1 VPASKES
8 QVRFEVDG
16 RAFDVAPDAP
26 PGTLSA
32 LVDGEGDLLVEG
44 LRIDPALPIGTIW
57 EGSRLDRNG
66 SGDGQ
71 DTVIGM
77 TGVVELIG
85 QSGIDAGGRWRLAP
99 GGYDLTRSGG
109 PRVFVDDR
117 GMVTVRG
124 AHPSNGIRHVG
135 VGQTFEAGGT
145 VWLVRA
151 PGSIE
156 RRVEPVRG
164 RRSFNR
170 PPRQLTDS
178 PEQAID
184 VPAAPEEPT
193 ARARMGWA
201 MLVGPVLM
209 GVIMAFV
216 FRPIMAVIA
225 LVGPLMMTI
234 SAVEDRLRLRRACRR
249 NAAVWNADLA
259 ALDDALGQA
268 ARREIDRR
276 FGRHPYIPAIVRS
289 AIEMEPVL
297 WERRR
302 HHPDYLRLS
311 IGVGQT
317 RWEPPLRSPAGGD
330 PAVEA
335 VIGRRSL
342 LPNGPVEVGLGA
354 GTMIGVSGDRHGVLA
369 MVRALLTRLVTHHG
383 PADVRLAIITGVVAD
398 WEWCS
403 WLPHTRLDASSGRYR
418 LGADP
423 DDIES
428 VMASLTPAGETDLVV
443 VFDGEG
449 MDPQL
454 RARLAALVDD
464 GTVSAVVL
472 EASPVELPGSCETVV
487 TISGASG
494 VLLRPVGGGPTI
506 EFSIDGV
513 QPDVAGLVARYLYA
527 LDDPEEASE
536 GARLPAGVTLQAL
549 VGLPAD
555 TREVIARWT
564 DPPDGLVATLG
575 LTENGPLSIDLVE
588 DGPHGLVAGT
598 TGSGKSELLRTL
610 VTSLAMTYG
619 PDRVNLALID
629 YKGGSAFDA
638 CAALPHVVGLVTD
651 LDRRLGKRALQSL
664 EAEIRYRE
672 GVLRGAG
679 AEDVDSYLRVGKAP
693 PLPRLVVIVD
703 EFAALAG
710 DIPEFVPSLVDIA
723 RRGRSLGVH
732 LILATQ
738 RPAGVVGDAIRA
750 NTNLRVALR
759 VQTVADSRD
768 VIDDPVAARLSRRFP
783 GRGVLRLG
791 PGELVP
797 FQAARISGGDRPVAG
812 GPPLATPV
820 RFGWEPVA
828 VAQEQELASAPSE
841 LEQFAVVAS
850 ATVLE
855 LGWQP
860 PRAPWAPP
868 LPDTL
873 DLGVPDRCPGFFGL
887 VDEPDRQRVGDLVWN
902 PTDGGLLTFGVEGS
916 GASDAIVAGA
926 FAAALVTDPG
936 GLHIYG
942 LDGGGGSLAGLEEWP
957 HVGGIARIADRER
970 AVRVIRRL
978 NSLLEDRRRG
988 GIRAG
993 MVIVVVERLGVVLSA
1008 FDGPG
1013 DLDIREALTRVI
1025 VEGPAFD
1032 IYPFLSAL
1040 RPGAV
1045 PSAVASS
1052 IGPRLCFRLA
1062 DPFEYAAAGLTPRDV
1077 PELVRGRG
1085 FDAAGRMIQIGRPS
1099 PAGIR
1104 RLQDLQPT
1112 GPPPD
1117 PIGILP
1123 HRVPLEALR
1132 HRAGAADE
1140 GRFLPVGLGDRDLA
1154 PIGFRMHAG
1163 DHVLV
1168 AGPARSGRTTALASI
1183 ARLAAAGDPELEVVA
1198 LARPGSMLFEVTGTC
1213 CGSVDELLERVRNRS
1228 EPTLVVIDDA
1238 ERIEHP
1244 ELGALVARPRDQ
1256 FHVIAAGRAD
1266 ALRGLYQHWT
1276 RDIRRCRLGVSLR
1289 PDADLDG
1296 ELWQTRFP
1304 RRGPSFHLPGRGYLV
1319 QGGDIEVVQVAA
1331 S

>member
-1 VPASKES
+1 M
-8 QVRFEVDG
+8 RFEVDG
-16 RAFDVAPDAP
+16 RAFDVDVAPDAP
-26 PGTLSA
+26 LGTVAA
-32 LVDGEGDLLVEG
+32 LVNGEGDLLVEG
-44 LRIDPALPIGTIW
+44 LRIDPALAIGAMW
-57 EGSRLDRNG
+57 DGSRLDRG
-66 SGDGQ
+66 GEADGQ
-71 DTVIGM
+71 EAVIGK
-77 TGVVELIG
+77 TGVVELVG

-99 GGYDLTRSGG
+99 GGYDLTRRGG
-109 PRVFVDDR
+109 PQVFVDDR
-117 GMVTVRG
+117 GMVTVHRVDG
-124 AHPSNGIRHVG
+124 SDDVYQVG
-135 VGQTFEAGGT
+135 VGQTFRAGGT
-145 VWLVRA
+145 RWLIKA

-170 PPRQLTDS
+170 PPRQLAKS

-184 VPAAPEEPT
+184 VPAAPAEPA

-201 MLVGPVLM
+201 MLAGPALM
-209 GVIMAFV
+209 GAIMALV

-234 SAVEDRLRLRRACRR
+234 ALVEDRLRLRKGRRR
-249 NAAVWNADLA
+249 NAAAWAADLA
-259 ALDDALGQA
+259 VFDDALERA
-268 ARREIDRR
+268 ARNEIERR
-276 FGRHPYIPAIVRS
+276 FDRHPCVPDLVRG

-311 IGVGQT
+311 IGMGRT
-317 RWEPPLRSPAGGD
+317 WWEPPVRSPSGGD
-330 PAVEA
+330 PTVEA
-335 VIGRRSL
+335 VIERRSL
-342 LPNGPVEVGLGA
+342 LPNGPVEVGLEA
-354 GTMIGVSGDRHGVLA
+354 GTMIGVAGDRPGALA
-369 MVRALLTRLVTHHG
+369 MVRALLLRLVTHHG
-383 PADVRLAIITGVVAD
+383 PADVRLAIITGTTTD

-403 WLPHTRLDASSGRYR
+403 WLPHTRLDGSSGRYR

-428 VMASLTPAGETDLVV
+428 VMASLTQASEADLVV
-443 VFDGEG
+443 VFDGGG

-464 GTVSAVVL
+464 GTVSAVVV
-472 EASPVELPGSCETVV
+472 EAAPVELPGSCETVV
-487 TISGASG
+487 TISGAFG
-494 VLLRPVGGGPTI
+494 VLTHPAGGGTKV
-506 EFSIDGV
+506 EFAIDGV
-513 QPDVAGLVARYLYA
+513 QPDVAGLVARQLYA

-536 GARLPAGVTLQAL
+536 GGRLPAGVTMQAL
-549 VGLPAD
+549 VGLPVD
-555 TREVIARWT
+555 TPEVIARWT
-564 DPPDGLVATLG
+564 DPPEGLLAALG
-575 LTENGPLSIDLVE
+575 LTENGLMALDLVA
-588 DGPHGLVAGT
+588 DGPHGLIAGT
-598 TGSGKSELLRTL
+598 TGSGKSELLRSL
-610 VTSLAMTYG
+610 ITSLAMNYG
-619 PDRVNLALID
+619 PDRVTFALID

-638 CAALPHVVGLVTD
+638 CAALPHVLGLVTD

-664 EAEIRYRE
+664 EAELRHRE
-672 GVLRGAG
+672 EVLRAAG
-679 AEDVDSYLRVGKAP
+679 AEDVDSYHRLGEAA

-768 VIDDPVAARLSRRFP
+768 VIDDPVAARLPRRFP

-797 FQAARISGGDRPVAG
+797 FQTARISGGDRPGAG
-812 GPPLATPV
+812 DLPIAVPV

-828 VAQEQELASAPSE
+828 VAQEQELASSPSE
-841 LEQFAVVAS
+841 LERFSALAS
-850 ATVLE
+850 AAVRV

-868 LPDTL
+868 LPDAL
-873 DLGVPDRCPGFFGL
+873 ELGGSDRGTGVFGL

-902 PTDGGLLTFGVEGS
+902 PGDGGLLSFGVEGS
-916 GASDAIVAGA
+916 GASDAIVSCA
-926 FAAALVTDPG
+926 FALALATDPG

-942 LDGGGGSLAGLEEWP
+942 LDGGGGSLADLEEWP

-970 AVRVIRRL
+970 VVRVVRRL
-978 NSLLEDRRRG
+978 DSLLEDRRRG
-988 GIRAG
+988 GARQS
-993 MVIVVVERLGVVLSA
+993 MVLVIVERLGIVLSA

-1013 DLDIREALTRVI
+1013 DLDIREALIRVM
-1025 VEGPAFD
+1025 VEGPAFG
-1032 IYPFLSAL
+1032 IFPFVSAL

-1062 DPFEYAAAGLTPRDV
+1062 DPVEYAAAGVTPRDV
-1077 PELVRGRG
+1077 PDLVRGRG
-1085 FDAAGRMIQIGRPS
+1085 FDAAGRMVQVGRPS
-1099 PAGIR
+1099 PAETR
-1104 RLQDLQPT
+1104 RLLDMQPNGT
-1112 GPPPD
+1112 PPER
-1117 PIGILP
+1117 IGILP
-1123 HRVPLEALR
+1123 HRVPLEALS
-1132 HRAGAADE
+1132 HHPGAAGE

-1168 AGPARSGRTTALASI
+1168 AGPARSGRTTALASM
-1183 ARLAAAGDPELEVVA
+1183 ARLAATADPDLEVVA
-1198 LARPGSMLFEVTGTC
+1198 LAGPGSMLCEVAGTC
-1213 CGSVDELLERVRNRS
+1213 CGSVDELLEAVRDRS

-1244 ELGALVARPRDQ
+1244 ELNALLTRPRDE
-1256 FHVIAAGRAD
+1256 FYVIAAGRAD

-1289 PDADLDG
+1289 PDPDLDG

-1319 QGGDIEVVQVAA
+1319 QGGDIEVVQVAT